1 MGGARACTLP
11 TALLRSC
18 RSPAALPPLSRHAP
32 AVLPPRSR
40 RFQNGDDG
48 RRLLS
53 SCLPAATL
61 RVFGIGGAVSACTS
75 SLRICLMAVALAPA
89 LAGALWPAPA
99 RQLRVALAQQRSR
112 DRRAAAR
119 RVAPEHEDEHLAEV
133 ERRAHLEPHGR
144 PGEHAAAPK
153 VDEDCRAV
161 HARAHAHGHQLLV
174 VVAPHARRGSPRRST
189 PSSARAPGRR
199 PWPARRG
206 AARGGSGGDGRAR
219 RRRSRCSLPRASL
232 ERCCRAAA
240 AAAVSG
246 VEPRSALARFRHAFT
261 TYSPAQQDSTCR
273 SLHTA
278 AKARAERRIA
288 RAQNAFWILF
298 LY

>member
-1 MGGARACTLP
+1 MGGARACKLP

-18 RSPAALPPLSRHAP
+18 RSPAALPPLSRRAP

-40 RFQNGDDG
+40 RFHNSDDG

-53 SCLPAATL
+53 SCLPATTL

-75 SLRICLMAVALAPA
+75 SLRIRLTAVALAPA
-89 LAGALWPAPA
+89 LAGALWPVPA

-119 RVAPEHEDEHLAEV
+119 RVAPEHEDEQLAEV

-174 VVAPHARRGSPRRST
+174 VAAPHARRGSPRRST
-189 PSSARAPGRR
+189 PSTHERLV
-199 PWPARRG
+199 
-206 AARGGSGGDGRAR
+206 AARGLRGAG
-219 RRRSRCSLPRASL
+219 P
-232 ERCCRAAA
+232 RAAA
-240 AAAVSG
+240 AAAAAEGAAADPG
-246 VEPRSALARFRHAFT
+246 VAFVALLSSDAVDVVAAPQSAGFRELLGRSLDSATLSQRTLPHNRTARAGAHIQQPRRARSAAV
-261 TYSPAQQDSTCR
+261 
-273 SLHTA
+273 
-278 AKARAERRIA
+278 
-288 RAQNAFWILF
+288 
-298 LY
+298 